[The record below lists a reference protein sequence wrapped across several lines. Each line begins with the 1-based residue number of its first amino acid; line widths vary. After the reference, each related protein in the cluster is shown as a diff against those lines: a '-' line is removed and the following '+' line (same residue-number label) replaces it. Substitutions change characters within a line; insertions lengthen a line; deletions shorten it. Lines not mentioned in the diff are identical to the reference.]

1 MVDMMLLWEID
12 EKFGERGRIFP
23 TPPTIVHQV
32 LEGFFHFRQHFFL
45 DEAFARFDHTPFE
58 HEVVLLFEGVAM
70 VVELF
75 STRQV
80 HQLVESK
87 ARHVDF
93 KEGQITAASGLCFVA
108 LHVDGG
114 DAEEEVLPLL
124 SNHPSHRHVVY
135 LHVADAVE
143 LNAHDALIDGLI
155 DFVVFF
161 VEIAKRRVLV
171 EDISFG
177 LHPSIE
183 GLDHFGVAKFGEE
196 QLAVGTQLFLL
207 LLSGKGEEGTA
218 GEKEG
223 EEGFHDVCVL
233 L

>member
-1 MVDMMLLWEID
+1 MLLWEID

-32 LEGFFHFRQHFFL
+32 LEGFFHFREHFFL
-45 DEAFARFDHTPFE
+45 DTAFAGFDHAPFE
-58 HEVVLLFEGVAM
+58 HKVILLFEGITM

-75 STRQV
+75 STGQV

-87 ARHVDF
+87 AGHVDF
-93 KEGQITAASGLCFVA
+93 KERQITATSGLCFVA
-108 LHVDGG
+108 LHVNGG
-114 DAEEEVLPLL
+114 NAEEEILPLL

-135 LHVADAVE
+135 FHVANAVE
-143 LNAHDALIDGLI
+143 LNAHDAFIDGLI

-161 VEIAKRRVLV
+161 VEIAKRRVFV
-171 EDISFG
+171 KDVGFG
-177 LHPSIE
+177 LHPPIE
-183 GLDHFGVAKFGEE
+183 SLQYLGVAKFGEE
-196 QLAVGTQLFLL
+196 QLAVGAQLFLL
-207 LLSGKGEEGTA
+207 LLCGKGEEGTA

-223 EEGFHDVCVL
+223 EEDFHDVCVL